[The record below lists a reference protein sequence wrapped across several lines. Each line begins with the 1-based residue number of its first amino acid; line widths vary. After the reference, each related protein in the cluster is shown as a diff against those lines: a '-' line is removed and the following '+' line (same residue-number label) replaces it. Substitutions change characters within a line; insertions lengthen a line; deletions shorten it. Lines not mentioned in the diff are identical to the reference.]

1 MSDSTENKQRK
12 PNSWLEHVKSVR
24 EKNPD
29 VIYKEALKLAK
40 ESYQPVE
47 KPQKAK
53 RVSKEKRNVRTKKP
67 KNEELESELV
77 EAY

>member
-24 EKNPD
+24 EQNPYM
-29 VIYKEALKLAK
+29 IYKDALKVAK
-40 ESYQPVE
+40 ESYQPIE
-47 KPQKAK
+47 KQKAK

-67 KNEELESELV
+67 KDEEIESELV